1 MMQKL
6 TETTVWSE
14 QTDKTAVENK
24 DNNVENA
31 CEAALPTWRPLRD
44 ELVNLVML
52 SEFVF
57 IFYYISTLST
67 TAVEKRVPQG
77 SLGG

>member
-1 MMQKL
+1 MRQKL

-24 DNNVENA
+24 DNVENA

-44 ELVNLVML
+44 ELHHLFRLKRRVQIFLKSRV
-52 SEFVF
+52 SRF
-57 IFYYISTLST
+57 ILCFSD
-67 TAVEKRVPQG
+67 
-77 SLGG
+77 